1 MRRFTD
7 GARIAAHPRCAGQPT
22 EWYTRPVACS
32 AEHGFCVSDSLT
44 LGEEPAGMALQREQ
58 KDAIISQF
66 RTHPEDTGSPEVQIA
81 LLTERINGLTDH
93 LRTHRH
99 DFHSRRGLLKLVGQ
113 RRRML
118 AYLADKDV
126 ERYRTTITRLGLRK

>member
-1 MRRFTD
+1 
-7 GARIAAHPRCAGQPT
+7 
-22 EWYTRPVACS
+22 
-32 AEHGFCVSDSLT
+32 
-44 LGEEPAGMALQREQ
+44 MALQREQ

-66 RTHPEDTGSPEVQIA
+66 RTHAEDTGSPEVQIA

-113 RRRML
+113 RRRLL
-118 AYLADKDV
+118 AYLADKDI